1 MRATKVRVLVG
12 SAAIVLAGLGG
23 IVPVQAASVPEVA
36 AGGTAPACID
46 RSDVTNTAGGG
57 IAGYVYNNCGRT
69 MRVKIVIHNW
79 RDTSCQSI
87 PNRQSRYFH
96 TVGGTYDRTAVC

>member
-1 MRATKVRVLVG
+1 MRATKSRILAG
-12 SAAIVLAGLGG
+12 SAALVLAGLGG
-23 IVPVQAASVPEVA
+23 AVPAQAASAPLA

-46 RSDVTNTAGGG
+46 RSGVTNMAGGG

-69 MRVKIVIHNW
+69 MNVRIIVNYW